1 MTTSRAAAFTVA
13 SGATTSNQLD
23 IGLVNSGARLVGL
36 VIEGTI
42 ISTTLTFKV
51 SADGTTYV
59 TLKDQAGAAITIT
72 VASATAVAFKQD
84 VASQVGSWRF
94 MQAIMGSTE
103 TNGATI
109 IPVIL

>member
-1 MTTSRAAAFTVA
+1 MTTLRAAAFTVA
-13 SGATTSNQLD
+13 AGATDSNQLD
-23 IGLVNSGARLVGL
+23 IGLVNSGARLVGF

-42 ISTTLTFKV
+42 ISTAMTFKV

-59 TLKDQAGAAITIT
+59 ALKDQAGAAMSVT
-72 VASATAVAFKQD
+72 VASATAVGFKQD
-84 VASQVGSWRF
+84 VASQLGSWRF
-94 MQAIMGSTE
+94 MQLIMGSTE